1 MRTGPSRVCAGQNNP
16 HNKIPSNKRPGH
28 AAMRRCQ
35 TSAKPGRT
43 ITRTLTES
51 EKKIIAARQSWKC
64 SSCDSVLPASYQVDH
79 TIPLCDGGDDHD
91 SNCTAMCASCHAAKT
106 QIESVQRARQ
116 SWTAAQTSHE
126 DREDTVSTNVATCT
140 LCFQSREMHTEHVI
154 CRALDDPGSRERA
167 LTRSLA
173 KFAFT
178 KRIYPGQHAPYH

>member
-1 MRTGPSRVCAGQNNP
+1 MCADQNNP
-16 HNKIPSNKRPGH
+16 HNNIPSNGH

-35 TSAKPGRT
+35 TFAKTGRK
-43 ITRTLTES
+43 ITCTLTES

-64 SSCDSVLPASYQVDH
+64 SSRHLVLPASYQVDH
-79 TIPLCDGGDDHD
+79 TIPLCNGGDDHD

-126 DREDTVSTNVATCT
+126 DREDTVSRNVATCT
-140 LCFQSREMHTEHVI
+140 YCFQSRAVHTEHAI

-167 LTRSLA
+167 LARSLG

-178 KRIYPGQHAPYH
+178 KRIYPEQERTMD